1 MSPSSKGTDEAV
13 NDALLEKLRN
23 CVSKPQEVDTFRN
36 IAAKIHAR
44 VTSTGNQRSY
54 LFLLFLFYIY
64 IWLGFSHNNNC
75 FRRISLFYSIFNWR
89 VDGLAEQIRKERNIK
104 KKKCFL
110 SQFLF
115 LYSFRRPTRGSNIG
129 NKVFNSTRNKR
140 LDSLRH
146 GLVNCY
152 FYRER
157 WLLFHRANHQKLA
170 QFIIRIVLVG
180 GRIGVRAATL

>member
-64 IWLGFSHNNNC
+64 IYDSVFHTTTIVFEEFHFSTQ
-75 FRRISLFYSIFNWR
+75 FSTE
-89 VDGLAEQIRKERNIK
+89 GLTDWQSRYVKNIK
-104 KKKCFL
+104 KKKKML
-110 SQFLF
+110 LVTVSLF
-115 LYSFRRPTRGSNIG
+115 IFVSETDSRLEYRQQSF
-129 NKVFNSTRNKR
+129 
-140 LDSLRH
+140 
-146 GLVNCY
+146 
-152 FYRER
+152 
-157 WLLFHRANHQKLA
+157 
-170 QFIIRIVLVG
+170 
-180 GRIGVRAATL
+180 

>member
-64 IWLGFSHNNNC
+64 IYDSVFHTTTIVFEEFHFFIQFS
-75 FRRISLFYSIFNWR
+75 IE
-89 VDGLAEQIRKERNIK
+89 GLTDWQSRYVKNIK
-104 KKKCFL
+104 KKKKML
-110 SQFLF
+110 LVTVSLF
-115 LYSFRRPTRGSNIG
+115 IFVSETDSRLEYRQQSF
-129 NKVFNSTRNKR
+129 
-140 LDSLRH
+140 
-146 GLVNCY
+146 
-152 FYRER
+152 
-157 WLLFHRANHQKLA
+157 
-170 QFIIRIVLVG
+170 
-180 GRIGVRAATL
+180 